1 MFAGEDLLAATRGRS
16 MDANPYDDL
25 STDRP
30 TGSSSAVEPTVTTR
44 EYRAL
49 IARLRW
55 LRETAGLTQAQLAE
69 LIGEDQTTVSAIE
82 TGRRRV
88 DIVELRTI
96 LHAIGGQA
104 LLYAAVVDAFAAM
117 VDTPVDG

>member
-1 MFAGEDLLAATRGRS
+1 MSD
-16 MDANPYDDL
+16 DPHDDL
-25 STDRP
+25 PTDQQAE
-30 TGSSSAVEPTVTTR
+30 SSSAVEPTVTTR
-44 EYRAL
+44 EYRVL

-96 LHAIGGQA
+96 LHAIGGEA

-117 VDTPVDG
+117 VDTPVDRRR

>member
-1 MFAGEDLLAATRGRS
+1 
-16 MDANPYDDL
+16 MDDDPHEQF
-25 STDRP
+25 STDSTMRS
-30 TGSSSAVEPTVTTR
+30 GSAVESTVTTR

-69 LIGEDQTTVSAIE
+69 LIGEDQKTVSNIE
-82 TGRRRV
+82 NGQRRV

-96 LHAIGGQA
+96 LHAIGGEA

-117 VDTPVDG
+117 VDTPVDRRR